1 MVDKNGK
8 KIIIN
13 ERLRDTRDVVTCET
27 PGQEYLQRGVVALPP
42 ARARPVQRR
51 VVHQEVEAAGLHV
64 PPRLG
69 QEPLVAAAQPRLAVH
84 GAQTVIRTPVPACG
98 AVTDYCI
105 IVQRQPGLTLLGLE
119 PHLDEVHGH
128 GDGELG
134 GPRHA
139 ARREHGC
146 VGGAGAGRSA
156 HCAH

>member
-51 VVHQEVEAAGLHV
+51 VVHQEVETAGLHV

-69 QEPLVAAAQPRLAVH
+69 QEPLVAAAQPRLAVNS
-84 GAQTVIRTPVPACG
+84 AQTVIRTPVPACG
-98 AVTDYCI
+98 RLQI
-105 IVQRQPGLTLLGLE
+105 IVLLYNVSPVSPCWAWSRTLTRSTGTAMESWAAPATQP
-119 PHLDEVHGH
+119 
-128 GDGELG
+128 
-134 GPRHA
+134 A
-139 ARREHGC
+139 ANTA
-146 VGGAGAGRSA
+146 V
-156 HCAH
+156 

>member
-98 AVTDYCI
+98 RLQGQGI
-105 IVQRQPGLTLLGLE
+105 IVL
-119 PHLDEVHGH
+119 
-128 GDGELG
+128 
-134 GPRHA
+134 
-139 ARREHGC
+139 
-146 VGGAGAGRSA
+146 
-156 HCAH
+156 